1 MDTLEMQHLYLEFLQ
16 LRESAREAK
25 EYGIYPHTHDP
36 IIAKYSFCNI
46 NREHDRVTQWIKAN
60 VRDNPRI
67 QNVTAMAVNV
77 SIARIFNDPS
87 TFEAVGWPDHNMTI
101 DDLAAKIAK
110 MQAVGKRVFRG
121 AYMMPSHGTPNQLKM
136 PPAVYYLNAA
146 KQLIGK
152 HFHKGQSLEEA
163 CNLVLQ
169 VHGFGPFLANQ
180 ITTDLRYT
188 KWYKNAPDW
197 NTFVLGG
204 PGTSR
209 GLCRYFGE
217 PMRIDKPQSWIH
229 PRLMQVREHV
239 AMQLGSPFSDYF
251 LDPNNISNSFCEF
264 DKYARVF
271 LGEGRVNRMYKTK
284 P

>member
-1 MDTLEMQHLYLEFLQ
+1 MDTLTTQHLYLEFLQ
-16 LRESAREAK
+16 LREQAREAK
-25 EYGIYPHTHDP
+25 EFGIFPHTHDP

-46 NREHDRVTQWIKAN
+46 NREHDRVTQWVKAT

-67 QNVTAMAVNV
+67 QNVTAMVV
-77 SIARIFNDPS
+77 TLTIARIFNDPA
-87 TFEAVGWPDHNMTI
+87 TFEGLKFPGATI
-101 DDLAAKIAK
+101 EEIGQHVARLQAA
-110 MQAVGKRVFRG
+110 GKRVFRG
-121 AYMMPSHGTPNQLKM
+121 AYMMPSHGSPTQLKM
-136 PPAVYYLNAA
+136 PPAVYYLDAA
-146 KQLIGK
+146 RQLLGKQFG
-152 HFHKGQSLEEA
+152 KGQSLEEA
-163 CNLVLQ
+163 CNKILE

-188 KWYKNAPDW
+188 KWYKDAPDW
-197 NTFVLGG
+197 HTFVLGG

-217 PMRIDKPQSWIH
+217 PLRIDKPQSWIL

-239 AMQLGSPFSDYF
+239 ATQLGSPFAEYF
-251 LDPNNISNSFCEF
+251 LDPNNVSNSFCEF

-271 LGEGRVNRMYKTK
+271 LGEGRVNRTYKTK